1 MQVDTITTRAVLLIH
16 QTAARV
22 PHLNLCRSPTHN
34 RHLEALL
41 AIRQELKLIAWET
54 MRPVMPRHR
63 PPKEEKEA
71 ASSVCFQA
79 AGRHKIA
86 NAWMCHA
93 GDAPDICLFS
103 LNSS

>member
-1 MQVDTITTRAVLLIH
+1 VQVETITTRTALLIH

-22 PHLNLCRSPTHN
+22 PRLNLRRSPTHN

-41 AIRQELKLIAWET
+41 AIRRELKLIAQET
-54 MRPVMPRHR
+54 VMPVLPYRR

-93 GDAPDICLFS
+93 GDVPDIFLFS